1 MKHNNSPILFFSE
14 QYLCF
19 YLLQILVGISWT
31 LLWNCIK
38 SHLLV
43 QVSIKMKWQGK
54 MLWLWYCSLKWHI
67 LSWFVNEVWHMD
79 TILGVSNILELTILI
94 YIYIVFYI
102 LCMYMRIQ
110 KNCKRYD
117 YIVLRLIKILHWQYG
132 WVQVKW
138 MIIWMLVQILWNIWY
153 MIYIDRFIQ

>member
-79 TILGVSNILELTILI
+79 TILGVPTSLSSLFW
-94 YIYIVFYI
+94 YIYILFYI

-117 YIVLRLIKILHWQYG
+117 YIVLRLIKILHWL
-132 WVQVKW
+132 WMSTSVKW